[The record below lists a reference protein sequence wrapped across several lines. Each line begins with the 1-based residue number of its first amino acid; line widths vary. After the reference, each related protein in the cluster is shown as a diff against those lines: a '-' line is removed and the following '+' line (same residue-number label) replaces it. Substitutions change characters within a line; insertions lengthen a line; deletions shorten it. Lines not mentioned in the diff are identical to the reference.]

1 MFFFN
6 KNSRKLI
13 TITYIYSALN
23 CLGMEVSL
31 VTFLKCTPVLKDVV
45 FPVDAERYI
54 LAETVL
60 NVLTYENKDASEE
73 NKTTAEFFETYI
85 KETATRRSGRK
96 DCN

>member
-1 MFFFN
+1 ME
-6 KNSRKLI
+6 
-13 TITYIYSALN
+13 
-23 CLGMEVSL
+23 EVSL
-31 VTFLKCTPVLKDVV
+31 VTFLKRTPVLKDVV

-85 KETATRRSGRK
+85 KEIAMRRSGRK

>member
-23 CLGMEVSL
+23 CLGMEEVSL
-31 VTFLKCTPVLKDVV
+31 VTFLKRTPVLKDVV

-60 NVLTYENKDASEE
+60 K
-73 NKTTAEFFETYI
+73 KTKQLLSSLKLI
-85 KETATRRSGRK
+85 LKK
-96 DCN
+96 